1 MSMHPQPIGLV
12 PKDLARVARVA
23 FPKGTTCIRMRD
35 VLEATYDDEDLAQL
49 LEVRGRPAIVPWRLA
64 LVTVMQFAE
73 GLSDRRAAQAV
84 RTRLD
89 WIVRPRPRTD
99 RPRLRLL
106 RALGVA
112 ALAEGPRSSR

>member
-49 LEVRGRPAIVPWRLA
+49 FEVRGRPAIMPWSWRWL
-64 LVTVMQFAE
+64 
-73 GLSDRRAAQAV
+73 
-84 RTRLD
+84 
-89 WIVRPRPRTD
+89 P
-99 RPRLRLL
+99 
-106 RALGVA
+106 
-112 ALAEGPRSSR
+112 